1 MLKYNKGGKDMRILI
16 AEDELSLARALVK
29 ILEKN
34 NYSADAVHNGDDA
47 VVYMESGNYD
57 AAIFDIMMPKTDGIT
72 AMKRLRESGCNI
84 PILLLT
90 AKSSVDDMVDGLDS
104 GANYYL
110 TKPFDTKAL
119 LAAIRVITRSENEVS
134 LKLSYG
140 NIVLDRS
147 SYVLSSP
154 AGTMHLTAK
163 EFQILEL
170 LMSNPKRVISSEKF
184 MERIWGFDSDAEINV
199 VWVYISYLRK
209 KLRQL
214 GSNVTIKA
222 SRNLGYFL
230 EINDD

>member
-1 MLKYNKGGKDMRILI
+1 MRILI

-154 AGTMHLTAK
+154 TGTMHLTAK

>member
-1 MLKYNKGGKDMRILI
+1 MRILI

-47 VVYMESGNYD
+47 IVYMESGNYD

-72 AMKRLRESGCNI
+72 AMKRLRESGCNT

-154 AGTMHLTAK
+154 TGTMHLTAK

>member
-1 MLKYNKGGKDMRILI
+1 MRILI